1 MNQFKIRR
9 DRSGTDGYDYGLWIR
24 FYYGIAAL
32 VGLGS
37 WIPCLVIYKAWKEM
51 AGKYVIFL
59 LLVAFTLC
67 GCNRQKHLPESIGQ
81 PYEVVL
87 EGDTDSIVTR
97 MLTADVPA
105 LPQSEPMFNIIQVK
119 KGKLGGSYLLVRNR
133 IMVDVNPRHAG
144 YAVKKSTDEKSAPQM
159 ILRIQARSV
168 EELQKHLDGEKLR
181 MLIDQSELQNLASR
195 IHRNDTMQ
203 AKVKRL
209 FGIGMKVPLDMNASK
224 QGKDFL
230 WISNNANTGMQSLLF
245 MRVRITARSA
255 KKNPDGLQQKVDSIL
270 RKNMLGETDS
280 MYMVIPRL
288 AERGL
293 WEMKGDAMGGPYVMK
308 KVDRKNEIIVVFGFV
323 YAPEMKKRNLI
334 KQLEAVLTTVR

>member
-1 MNQFKIRR
+1 MKFME
-9 DRSGTDGYDYGLWIR
+9 S
-24 FYYGIAAL
+24 FAL
-32 VGLGS
+32 
-37 WIPCLVIYKAWKEM
+37 
-51 AGKYVIFL
+51 FL
-59 LLVAFTLC
+59 LFVAFALC
-67 GCNRQKHLPESIGQ
+67 GCNQQKRLPESIGQ

-87 EGDTDSIVTR
+87 EGDTDSVVTR

-105 LPQSEPMFNIIQVK
+105 LPQSEPMFSIIQVK
-119 KGKLGGSYLLVRNR
+119 KGRLGGSYLLVRTR
-133 IMVDVNPRHAG
+133 ITVDVNPRHAG
-144 YAVKKSTDEKSAPQM
+144 YAVKKSTDEKAAPQL

-168 EELQKHLDGEKLR
+168 EELRKHLDGEKLR
-181 MLIDQSELQNLASR
+181 ELIDRSELQNLASR

-245 MRVRITARSA
+245 MRVKGKEQNA
-255 KKNPDGLQQKVDSIL
+255 KKTPGCLQQTVDSIL
-270 RKNMLGETDS
+270 RKNMPGETDS
-280 MYMVIPRL
+280 MYMVVPRL

-308 KVDRKNEIIVVFGFV
+308 TAVRKNEDIIVIGFV

-334 KQLEAVLTTVR
+334 KQLEAVLTTVK